1 MASVED
7 LIHAVRSGKLANV
20 RAALAAGAP
29 VELDDGGGA
38 PGLPLGIACF
48 MGHVDIVRELV
59 EHGAQVNLADNW
71 EPISPLSMATR
82 GHRTEVIRTL
92 IELGAEVP
100 AGMETGLSPEELAAA
115 QWHAYRIGRRSAPP
129 VDASGEIPEVEE
141 IVMSKPFGVDTS
153 VLEADVLRAAR
164 EMDANKRGKK

>member
-7 LIHAVRSGKLANV
+7 LLHAVRSGKLASV
-20 RAALAAGAP
+20 KAALEGGAP

-48 MGHVDIVRELV
+48 MGHVEIVRELV
-59 EHGAQVNLADNW
+59 EHGAKVNLSDNW

-82 GHRTEVIRTL
+82 GHRTEVVRVL
-92 IELGAEVP
+92 VELGADVP

-115 QWHAYRIGRRSAPP
+115 QWHAYRLGKRAAPP

-153 VLEADVLRAAR
+153 VLEADVLRAAK
-164 EMDANKRGKK
+164 EMGEKKSGKR

>member
-7 LIHAVRSGKLANV
+7 LLHAVRSGKLASV
-20 RAALAAGAP
+20 RAALDAGAP

-59 EHGAQVNLADNW
+59 ERGAKVNLADNW
-71 EPISPLSMATR
+71 EPISPLAMATR
-82 GHRTEVIRTL
+82 GQRTEVVRAL
-92 IELGAEVP
+92 VELGADVP
-100 AGMETGLSPEELAAA
+100 AGMVTGLSPEELAAA
-115 QWHAYRIGRRSAPP
+115 QWHAYRAGKRTAPP
-129 VDASGEIPEVEE
+129 IDASGEIPEIEE
-141 IVMSKPFGVDTS
+141 IVMSKPFGVDTT

-164 EMDANKRGKK
+164 EMEAKKSGGK